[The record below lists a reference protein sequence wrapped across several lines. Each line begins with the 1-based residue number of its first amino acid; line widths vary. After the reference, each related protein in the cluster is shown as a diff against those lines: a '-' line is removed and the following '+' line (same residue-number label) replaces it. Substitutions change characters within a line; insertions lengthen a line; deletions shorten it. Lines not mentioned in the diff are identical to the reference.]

1 MKKLRIF
8 ALLLLAVPLF
18 AVKIIDIK
26 THTDKNDS
34 VNITLSFDGV
44 FKGEIIEKRD
54 KEAILFTLNGV
65 TYDKKQTKSINSSL
79 IGEMFISPDKGKT
92 SIMLEVK
99 DNVRVNAEKINQ
111 NMGIMIRAL
120 SQNAQGAG
128 LNLAALTRQNSQ
140 QSPHFEGYDYS
151 NYALILG
158 LLLLLLTLFWWL
170 NRSLRKGRF
179 NGREFRI
186 LFQRPLDKNNKFA
199 IIEFDSKRYT
209 MILGT
214 SNILLD
220 SIDLNEQ
227 SENQALNSSANL
239 KGNADLSSGANA
251 NSANSAALKAENLG
265 TNTPKTP
272 RQKDSKKQK
281 SFESFFEENK
291 QRLQNLIKTKLQG

>member
-1 MKKLRIF
+1 M
-8 ALLLLAVPLF
+8 
-18 AVKIIDIK
+18 KIIDIK

-34 VNITLSFDGV
+34 VNITLSFDGA

-65 TYDKKQTKSINSSL
+65 SYDKKQTKSINSSL

-111 NMGIMIRAL
+111 NTGIMIRAL

-158 LLLLLLTLFWWL
+158 LLLLLLALFWWL

-251 NSANSAALKAENLG
+251 NSTNSA
-265 TNTPKTP
+265 TNST
-272 RQKDSKKQK
+272 RQKDGKKQK

-291 QRLQNLIKTKLQG
+291 QRLQNLIKAKLQG

>member
-1 MKKLRIF
+1 MAKFRSYTITSPLPKIR
-8 ALLLLAVPLF
+8 LLIYSSTLSPAGFSRSITEPTSRRSKSL
-18 AVKIIDIK
+18 
-26 THTDKNDS
+26 
-34 VNITLSFDGV
+34 TLSFDGA

-65 TYDKKQTKSINSSL
+65 SYDKKQTKSINSSL

-111 NMGIMIRAL
+111 NTGIMIRAL

-158 LLLLLLTLFWWL
+158 LLLLLLALFWWL

-227 SENQALNSSANL
+227 SENQALNSSAILKGRVNL
-239 KGNADLSSGANA
+239 KSGANA
-251 NSANSAALKAENLG
+251 NSANSA
-265 TNTPKTP
+265 TNPT
-272 RQKDSKKQK
+272 RQKESKKQK